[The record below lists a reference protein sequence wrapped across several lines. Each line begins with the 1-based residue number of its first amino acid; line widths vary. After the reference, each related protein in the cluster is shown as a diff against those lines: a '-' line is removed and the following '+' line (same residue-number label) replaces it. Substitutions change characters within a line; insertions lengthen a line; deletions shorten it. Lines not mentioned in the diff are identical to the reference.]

1 MPRHDLDALSLMA
14 GVGFVGVALA
24 GLLHAGP
31 GLPLRWVA
39 PALLIVVGV
48 VGLVATRAS
57 RRT

>member
-14 GVGFVGVALA
+14 GVAFVGVALA

-31 GLPLRWVA
+31 GLPLRWGA
-39 PALLIVVGV
+39 PALLILVGI
-48 VGLVATRAS
+48 VGLVATQAR